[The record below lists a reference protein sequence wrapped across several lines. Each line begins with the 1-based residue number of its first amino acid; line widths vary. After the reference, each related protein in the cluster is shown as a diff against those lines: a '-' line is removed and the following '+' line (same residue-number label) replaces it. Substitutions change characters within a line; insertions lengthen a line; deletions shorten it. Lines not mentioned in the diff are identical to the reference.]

1 MRARHRRSINY
12 TVKKF
17 DNYVKGKILKH
28 ISTIG
33 SAALLG
39 SMGIVVMSTI
49 TGCAGQQQEEH
60 QNRFLIIEQLPSGK
74 YVVVEEMPTEGPS
87 RSIIRE
93 RDENGVVTERFMNED
108 EMRRLA
114 EQEYQKMQSGQSELN
129 QEPSASPGMGLAGTI
144 LAVAAGSLLGNMI
157 GNALMGNKNFQRH
170 SNAVNRSAYHR
181 SSTAKKAAAAKSKKS
196 FFGGS
201 KAGSSSARTSFFGG

>member
-1 MRARHRRSINY
+1 M
-12 TVKKF
+12 
-17 DNYVKGKILKH
+17 KH

-39 SMGIVVMSTI
+39 SMGVVVMSTI
-49 TGCAGQQQEEH
+49 TGCSGQQEEQQ
-60 QNRFLIIEQLPSGK
+60 QNRFLVIEQQVNGK
-74 YVVVEEMPTEGPS
+74 YIVVEEMPTEGPS
-87 RSIIRE
+87 RAIIRE
-93 RDENGVVTERFMNED
+93 RDENGKVTERFMNEE
-108 EMRRLA
+108 EMRTLA
-114 EQEYQKMQSGQSELN
+114 DQEYKKVQSGQSELN

-170 SNAVNRSAYHR
+170 SNAVNKSAYHKSAAGQK
-181 SSTAKKAAAAKSKKS
+181 SSTSKSKKS

-201 KAGSSSARTSFFGG
+201 KTGSSSTRTSFFGG

>member
-1 MRARHRRSINY
+1 M
-12 TVKKF
+12 
-17 DNYVKGKILKH
+17 KH
-28 ISTIG
+28 LSTIG

-39 SMGIVVMSTI
+39 SMGVIVMSSI
-49 TGCAGQQQEEH
+49 TGCSGQQEQQEP
-60 QNRFLIIEQLPSGK
+60 QNRFLIIEQQPNGK
-74 YVVVEEMPTEGPS
+74 YIVVEEMPTEGPS

-93 RDENGVVTERFMNED
+93 RDADGVVTERFMNED

-114 EQEYQKMQSGQSELN
+114 EQEYQKVQSGQSELN

-170 SNAVNRSAYHR
+170 SNAVNKSAYHQSAASR
-181 SSTAKKAAAAKSKKS
+181 SASSGSKKS

-201 KAGSSSARTSFFGG
+201 KLGSSSSPTSSYGG